1 MKKLISLFLVLFI
14 SLSVVLPV
22 KASAAGLE
30 WFELLDHYT
39 LTDDGL
45 NSFQYTTTT
54 TIDFPLSHYT
64 HVNKVDVLLYHSYGT
79 APTKVEVYDKSTWR
93 TLTIQNINDSITRV
107 YGDVG
112 GAMFSSLQLRFTKSG
127 TSSSYVELKSFKIYT
142 LPTTYSSVNSTINY
156 VSPDASVLLT
166 PGTNKTIA
174 AAQSEPHYSYNYT
187 VTASVSNAGAFDF
200 ANMSFV
206 TTYASITSI
215 SVRYG
220 GHYVPFECS
229 FVDTESKAFWEN
241 SVDTGEADF
250 SGEYGNYYCS
260 LSVDLSGIDRT
271 KNSSLDIVI
280 TGLYSTA
287 IGMSVKITDLV
298 AGLIV
303 PDQTDAHNW
312 VRFKNFISEQFTSLG
327 STLSTGFSNVS
338 SWISSQTSTLKT
350 QISTMQTTLNNT
362 LTTIKNSVSTGF
374 TNVGTWITN
383 QTTTLKNTLDTGFS
397 NLDTWIDNQTGFIQ
411 TSLVYVRE
419 TIQLGFDRVGNWF
432 KEYFGVK
439 DQDAIDDLSQS
450 SGSISQGASDIH
462 DFEQSQQDTLNTGFA
477 TIQSAVTF
485 TNFATALV
493 FVQKYANM
501 TINGISD
508 YTIVFTLPLFLGL
521 FFYLCSRVPGVT
533 RWKSRPPKSKGG
545 GSP

>member
-1 MKKLISLFLVLFI
+1 MKKLISLCLAVFV
-14 SLSVVLPV
+14 SLGVILPL
-22 KASAAGLE
+22 KASAAGIE
-30 WFELLDHYT
+30 WVELLDNYT
-39 LTDDGL
+39 LTEDGL

-54 TIDFPLSHYT
+54 TIEFPLSHYT
-64 HVNKVDVLLYHSYGT
+64 HVNKIDLLLYHSYGT
-79 APTKVEVYDKSTWR
+79 APTKVEVFDSNSWR
-93 TLTIQNINDSITRV
+93 SLTIQNLNDSITRV

-112 GAMFSSLQLRFTKSG
+112 GANFSSLKVRFTKSG
-127 TSSSYVELKSFKIYT
+127 SSSSYVELKSFKIYT
-142 LPTTYSSVNSTINY
+142 LPITYAGVNSTITY

-166 PGTNKTIA
+166 PGTNKTIPA
-174 AAQSEPHYSYNYT
+174 SPSEPHYSYNYT

-200 ANMSFV
+200 ANLSFV
-206 TTYASITSI
+206 TTYAGITSI

-220 GHYVPFECS
+220 GHYVPFNCS
-229 FVDTESKAFWEN
+229 FVDAESKAFWEN

-250 SGEYGNYYCS
+250 NGEYGNYYCS
-260 LSVDLSGIDRT
+260 LTVDLSGIDRT
-271 KNSSLDIVI
+271 KNSALEIVF

-298 AGLIV
+298 GGLVV

-312 VRFKNFISEQFTSLG
+312 VRFKNFMSEQFTSLS

-338 SWISSQTSTLKT
+338 TWISNQTGLLKT
-350 QISTMQTTLNNT
+350 QL
-362 LTTIKNSVSTGF
+362 LYLREELGAGF
-374 TNVGTWITN
+374 TNISTWISN
-383 QTTTLKNTLDTGFS
+383 QTTTLKTALDAGFT
-397 NLDTWIDNQTGFIQ
+397 NLDTWIKNQTGFIQ

-439 DQDAIDDLSQS
+439 DQDAIDDLSQGA
-450 SGSISQGASDIH
+450 GSISQGAADIH

-477 TIQSAVTF
+477 TIQSAITF
-485 TNFATALV
+485 TSFANALV
-493 FVQKYANM
+493 FVQRYANM
-501 TINGISD
+501 TVSGISK